1 MHKEKLAIVIPTY
14 NEAETISSLIKELF
28 EKIKQL
34 VEKLDILIIDDSSP
48 DGTAEIVRGL
58 GEKYEKI
65 TVIQRPK
72 KMGLGAAYKE
82 GFRHVLE
89 KLDSELVVQMDADH
103 SHRPSEIPNMLEK
116 IKNFDFLIASRHV
129 DGSDIIGWGIG
140 RKATHSVAGAIARM
154 CARIEIKDSTSGF
167 RMFKKKT
174 LEKIDFEKIRSDGF
188 AFQIEVLY
196 QLKQLGMKGLE
207 VPTVFVNRTEGSSKM
222 GSSEMMQFITMCIS
236 YIGRK

>member
-1 MHKEKLAIVIPTY
+1 MKLAIVIPTY

-34 VEKLDILIIDDSSP
+34 VEKLDVLIIDDSSP
-48 DGTAEIVRGL
+48 DGTADIAREL
-58 GEKYEKI
+58 GGKYEKI
-65 TVIQRPK
+65 TVIQRAK

-82 GFRHVLE
+82 GFKHIVE
-89 KLDSELVVQMDADH
+89 KLDSELIIQMDADH
-103 SHRPSEIPNMLEK
+103 SHKPSEIPNMLEK
-116 IKNFDFLIASRHV
+116 IKNFDYLIASRHV
-129 DGSDIIGWGIG
+129 EGSDVIGWGIG
-140 RKATHSVAGAIARM
+140 RKAIHSVAGAIARA
-154 CARIEIKDSTSGF
+154 CAKIEIKDSTSGF

-174 LEKIDFEKIRSDGF
+174 LEKINFDKIRSDGF

-222 GSSEMMQFITMCIS
+222 GSNEMIQFIIMCIS

>member
-1 MHKEKLAIVIPTY
+1 MKSAIVIPTY
-14 NEAETISSLIKELF
+14 NEAETIPSLINELF
-28 EKIKQL
+28 EKIKQF

-48 DGTAEIVRGL
+48 DGTADIVREL
-58 GEKYEKI
+58 GTKYEKI

-82 GFRHVLE
+82 GFRYVLE
-89 KLDSELVVQMDADH
+89 KLDSELVLQMDADH
-103 SHRPSEIPNMLEK
+103 SHQPSEIPNMLEK
-116 IKNFDFLIASRHV
+116 IKNFDFLVASRHV
-129 DGSDIIGWGIG
+129 EGSDVIGWGIG
-140 RKATHSVAGAIARM
+140 RKVTHSIAGAIARI
-154 CARIEIKDSTSGF
+154 CAKIEIKDSTSGF

-174 LEKIDFEKIRSDGF
+174 LEKINFNKIRSDGF

>member
-1 MHKEKLAIVIPTY
+1 MKLAIVIPTY

-140 RKATHSVAGAIARM
+140 RKTTHSVAGAIARM

-222 GSSEMMQFITMCIS
+222 GSREMMQFITMCIS

>member
-1 MHKEKLAIVIPTY
+1 MKLAIVIPTY
-14 NEAETISSLIKELF
+14 NEAETIPSLIKELF

-34 VEKLDILIIDDSSP
+34 VERLDILIIDDSSP
-48 DGTAEIVRGL
+48 DGTADIVREL
-58 GEKYEKI
+58 GAKYEKI

-89 KLDSELVVQMDADH
+89 KLDSELVLQMDADH
-103 SHRPSEIPNMLEK
+103 SHQPSEIPNMLEK

-129 DGSDIIGWGIG
+129 EGSDVIGWGIG
-140 RKATHSVAGAIARM
+140 RKATHSIAGAIARI
-154 CARIEIKDSTSGF
+154 CAKIEIKDSTSGF

-174 LEKIDFEKIRSDGF
+174 LEKVNFNKIRSDGF
-188 AFQIEVLY
+188 AFQIEVLH

>member
-1 MHKEKLAIVIPTY
+1 MKLAIVIPTY
-14 NEAETISSLIKELF
+14 NEAETIPSLINELF
-28 EKIKQL
+28 EKIKQF

-48 DGTAEIVRGL
+48 DGTADIVREL
-58 GEKYEKI
+58 GTKYEKI

-82 GFRHVLE
+82 GFRYVLE
-89 KLDSELVVQMDADH
+89 KLDSELVLQMDADH
-103 SHRPSEIPNMLEK
+103 SHQPSEIPNMLEK
-116 IKNFDFLIASRHV
+116 IKNFDFLVASRHV
-129 DGSDIIGWGIG
+129 EGSDVIGWGIG
-140 RKATHSVAGAIARM
+140 RKATHSIAGAIARI
-154 CARIEIKDSTSGF
+154 CAKIEIKDSTSGF

-174 LEKIDFEKIRSDGF
+174 LEKVDFNKIRSDGF
-188 AFQIEVLY
+188 AFQIEVLH

>member
-1 MHKEKLAIVIPTY
+1 MKLAIVIPTY
-14 NEAETISSLIKELF
+14 NEAETIPSLINELF
-28 EKIKQL
+28 EKIKQF

-48 DGTAEIVRGL
+48 DGTADIVREL
-58 GEKYEKI
+58 GTKYEKI

-89 KLDSELVVQMDADH
+89 KLDSELVLQMDADH
-103 SHRPSEIPNMLEK
+103 SHQPSEIPNMLEK
-116 IKNFDFLIASRHV
+116 IKNFDFLVASRHV
-129 DGSDIIGWGIG
+129 EGSDVIGWGIG
-140 RKATHSVAGAIARM
+140 RKITHSIAGTIARI
-154 CARIEIKDSTSGF
+154 CAKIEIKDSTSGF

-174 LEKIDFEKIRSDGF
+174 LEKVDFNKIRSDGF
-188 AFQIEVLY
+188 AFQIEVLH

-207 VPTVFVNRTEGSSKM
+207 VPQVFVNRTEGSSKM

>member
-1 MHKEKLAIVIPTY
+1 MKLAIVIPTY
-14 NEAETISSLIKELF
+14 NEAETIPSLIKELF
-28 EKIKQL
+28 EKIKHL
-34 VEKLDILIIDDSSP
+34 VEKLDVLIIDDSSP
-48 DGTAEIVRGL
+48 DGTADIVRGL

-65 TVIQRPK
+65 TVVQRPK

-82 GFRHVLE
+82 GFRHILE
-89 KLDSELVVQMDADH
+89 KFDSELVLQMDADH
-103 SHRPSEIPNMLEK
+103 SHQPSEIPNMLEK

-129 DGSDIIGWGIG
+129 EGSDVIGWGVG
-140 RKATHSVAGAIARM
+140 RKTTHSIAGAIART
-154 CARIEIKDSTSGF
+154 CAKIEIKDSTSGF

-196 QLKQLGMKGLE
+196 QLKQLGMRGLE

-222 GSSEMMQFITMCIS
+222 GSREMMQFITMCIS

>member
-1 MHKEKLAIVIPTY
+1 MKLAIVIPTY
-14 NEAETISSLIKELF
+14 NEAETIPSLIKELF
-28 EKIKQL
+28 EKIKQI
-34 VEKLDILIIDDSSP
+34 VEKLDVLIIDDSSP
-48 DGTAEIVRGL
+48 DGTANIARKL

-82 GFRHVLE
+82 GFRYILE

-103 SHRPSEIPNMLEK
+103 SHQPSEISTMLEK
-116 IKNFDFLIASRHV
+116 IKNFDYIIASRHV
-129 DGSDIIGWGIG
+129 NGSDVIGWGIG
-140 RKATHSVAGAIARM
+140 RKMTHTIAGAIAGS
-154 CARIEIKDSTSGF
+154 CAKLEIKDSTSGF

-174 LEKIDFEKIRSDGF
+174 LEKIDFQKIRSDGF

-207 VPTVFVNRTEGSSKM
+207 VPTTFVNRTEGNSKM
-222 GSSEMMQFITMCIS
+222 GSSEMIQFIKMCIS

>member
-1 MHKEKLAIVIPTY
+1 MKLAIVIPTY
-14 NEAETISSLIKELF
+14 NEAETIPSLIKELF
-28 EKIKQL
+28 EKIKHL
-34 VEKLDILIIDDSSP
+34 VEKLDVLIIDDSSP
-48 DGTAEIVRGL
+48 DGTADIVRGL

-65 TVIQRPK
+65 TVVQRPK

-82 GFRHVLE
+82 GFRHILE
-89 KLDSELVVQMDADH
+89 KFDSELVLQMDADH
-103 SHRPSEIPNMLEK
+103 SHQPSEIPNMLEK

-129 DGSDIIGWGIG
+129 EGSDVIGWGVG
-140 RKATHSVAGAIARM
+140 RKTTHSIAGAIARI
-154 CARIEIKDSTSGF
+154 CAKIEIKDSTSGF

-174 LEKIDFEKIRSDGF
+174 LERIDFDKIRSDGF

-222 GSSEMMQFITMCIS
+222 GSSEMLQFITMCIS

>member
-1 MHKEKLAIVIPTY
+1 MKLAIVIPTY
-14 NEAETISSLIKELF
+14 NEAETIPSLIKELF

-34 VEKLDILIIDDSSP
+34 VERLDILIIDDSSP
-48 DGTAEIVRGL
+48 DGTADIAREL
-58 GEKYEKI
+58 GAKYEKI

-89 KLDSELVVQMDADH
+89 KLDSELVLQMDADH
-103 SHRPSEIPNMLEK
+103 SHQPSEIPNMLEK
-116 IKNFDFLIASRHV
+116 IKNFDFLVASRHV
-129 DGSDIIGWGIG
+129 EGSDVIGWGIG
-140 RKATHSVAGAIARM
+140 RKVTHSIAGVIARI
-154 CARIEIKDSTSGF
+154 CAKIEIKDSTSGF

-174 LEKIDFEKIRSDGF
+174 LEKIDFKNIRSDGF

-207 VPTVFVNRTEGSSKM
+207 VPTIFVNRTEGSSKM
-222 GSSEMMQFITMCIS
+222 GSREMMQFIKMCIS

>member
-1 MHKEKLAIVIPTY
+1 MKLAIVIPTY
-14 NEAETISSLIKELF
+14 NEAETIPSLINELF
-28 EKIKQL
+28 EKIKQF

-48 DGTAEIVRGL
+48 DGTADIVREL
-58 GEKYEKI
+58 GTKYEKI

-82 GFRHVLE
+82 GFRYVLE
-89 KLDSELVVQMDADH
+89 KLDSELVLQMDADH
-103 SHRPSEIPNMLEK
+103 SHQPSEIPNMLEK
-116 IKNFDFLIASRHV
+116 IKNFDFLVASRHV
-129 DGSDIIGWGIG
+129 EGSDVIGWGIG
-140 RKATHSVAGAIARM
+140 RKATHSIAGAIARI
-154 CARIEIKDSTSGF
+154 CAKIEIKDSTSGF

-174 LEKIDFEKIRSDGF
+174 LEKINFNKIRSDGF
-188 AFQIEVLY
+188 AFQIEVLH

>member
-1 MHKEKLAIVIPTY
+1 MKLAIVIPTY
-14 NEAETISSLIKELF
+14 NEAETIPSLINELF

-48 DGTAEIVRGL
+48 DGTADIVREL
-58 GEKYEKI
+58 GTKYEKI
-65 TVIQRPK
+65 KVIQRPK

-82 GFRHVLE
+82 GFRYVLE
-89 KLDSELVVQMDADH
+89 KLDSELVLQMDADH
-103 SHRPSEIPNMLEK
+103 SHQPSEIPNMLEK
-116 IKNFDFLIASRHV
+116 IKNFDFLVASRHV
-129 DGSDIIGWGIG
+129 EGSDVVGWGIG
-140 RKATHSVAGAIARM
+140 RKATHSIAGAIARI
-154 CARIEIKDSTSGF
+154 CAKIEIKDSTSGF

-174 LEKIDFEKIRSDGF
+174 LEKVDFNKIRSDGF
-188 AFQIEVLY
+188 AFQIEVLH

-222 GSSEMMQFITMCIS
+222 GSAEMMQFIKMCIS

>member
-1 MHKEKLAIVIPTY
+1 MKLAIVIPTY

-34 VEKLDILIIDDSSP
+34 VEKLDILIIDDASP
-48 DGTAEIVRGL
+48 DGTADNARELR
-58 GEKYEKI
+58 EKYEKI

-82 GFRHVLE
+82 GFRYVLE
-89 KLDSELVVQMDADH
+89 KLDSELVLQMDADH
-103 SHRPSEIPNMLEK
+103 SHQPSEIPNMLEK
-116 IKNFDFLIASRHV
+116 IKNFDFLVASRHV
-129 DGSDIIGWGIG
+129 EGSDVVGWGIG
-140 RKATHSVAGAIARM
+140 RKATHSIAGAIARI
-154 CARIEIKDSTSGF
+154 CAKIEIKDSTSGF

-174 LEKIDFEKIRSDGF
+174 LEKVNFNKIRSDGF
-188 AFQIEVLY
+188 AFQIEVLH

-222 GSSEMMQFITMCIS
+222 GSSEMVQFITMCIS

>member
-1 MHKEKLAIVIPTY
+1 MKLAIVIPTY
-14 NEAETISSLIKELF
+14 NEAETIPSLINELF

-34 VEKLDILIIDDSSP
+34 VERLDILIIDDSSP
-48 DGTAEIVRGL
+48 DGTADIAREL
-58 GEKYEKI
+58 GAKYEKI

-82 GFRHVLE
+82 GFSHVLE
-89 KLDSELVVQMDADH
+89 KLDSELILQMDADH
-103 SHRPSEIPNMLEK
+103 SHQPSEIPNMLEK

-129 DGSDIIGWGIG
+129 EGSDVIGWGIG
-140 RKATHSVAGAIARM
+140 RKATHSIAGAIARI
-154 CARIEIKDSTSGF
+154 CAKIEIKDSTSGF

-174 LEKIDFEKIRSDGF
+174 LEKVDFNKIRSDGF
-188 AFQIEVLY
+188 AFQIEVLH

-222 GSSEMMQFITMCIS
+222 GSAEMMQFIKMCIS

>member
-1 MHKEKLAIVIPTY
+1 MKLAIVIPTY
-14 NEAETISSLIKELF
+14 NEAETIPSLINELF
-28 EKIKQL
+28 EKIKQF

-48 DGTAEIVRGL
+48 DGTADIVREL
-58 GEKYEKI
+58 GTKYEKI

-89 KLDSELVVQMDADH
+89 KLDSELVLQMDADH
-103 SHRPSEIPNMLEK
+103 SHQPSEIPNMLEK
-116 IKNFDFLIASRHV
+116 IKNFDFLVASRHV
-129 DGSDIIGWGIG
+129 EGSDVIGWGIG
-140 RKATHSVAGAIARM
+140 RKITHSIAGTIARI
-154 CARIEIKDSTSGF
+154 CAKIEIKDSTSGF

-174 LEKIDFEKIRSDGF
+174 LEKVDFEKIRSDGF
-188 AFQIEVLY
+188 AFQIEVLH

-222 GSSEMMQFITMCIS
+222 GSAEMMQFITMCIS